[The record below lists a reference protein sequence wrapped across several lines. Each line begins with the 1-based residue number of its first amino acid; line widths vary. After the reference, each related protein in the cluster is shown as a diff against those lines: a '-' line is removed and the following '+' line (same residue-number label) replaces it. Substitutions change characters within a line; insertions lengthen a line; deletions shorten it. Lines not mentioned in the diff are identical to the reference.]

1 METSRGDAG
10 QETGRQGAPA
20 RPDRGEATRT
30 ALLDAARALF
40 AERGYAGVGTEE
52 VVRRAGV
59 TRGALYHHFR
69 DKRDLFRAV
78 HEQTEAEIV
87 AAIGARMDGASDPMA
102 LLAEGVRAFLDACS
116 ARGMMRIG
124 LRDAPAVL
132 GWEEWREIG
141 DRHGL
146 GLVTGGLRAAIDA
159 GQIGPADVRTLAHLL
174 LSALAE
180 AALLIASADDPQAE
194 RAEVE
199 RTLLRLLDGLR
210 AQR

>member
-1 METSRGDAG
+1 ME
-10 QETGRQGAPA
+10 
-20 RPDRGEATRT
+20 RPERGEATRT

-78 HEQTEAEIV
+78 YEQTEEEIV
-87 AAIGARMDGASDPMA
+87 AAIGARMADAGADPMA
-102 LLAEGVRAFLDACS
+102 LLAEGVRAFLDAC
-116 ARGMMRIG
+116 GDPVMMRIG
-124 LRDAPAVL
+124 LRDAPGVL

-146 GLVTGGLRAAIDA
+146 GLVTAGLRAAMDA
-159 GQIGPADVRTLAHLL
+159 GQIARADVRTLAHLL
-174 LSALAE
+174 LSAFAE
-180 AALLIASADDPQAE
+180 AALLIASAEDPRAE
-194 RAEVE
+194 RAEV
-199 RTLLRLLDGLR
+199 
-210 AQR
+210 

>member
-1 METSRGDAG
+1 MDEASTL
-10 QETGRQGAPA
+10 
-20 RPDRGEATRT
+20 RPERGEATRV
-30 ALLDAARALF
+30 ALLGAARALF

-78 HEQTEAEIV
+78 YEQTEQEIV
-87 AAIGARMDGASDPMA
+87 AAIGARMDGGADPMA

-116 ARGMMRIG
+116 DPVMMRIG
-124 LRDAPAVL
+124 LRDAPGVL

-146 GLVTGGLRAAIDA
+146 GLVTAGLRAAMDA
-159 GQIGPADVRTLAHLL
+159 GQIAGADVRTLAHLL
-174 LSALAE
+174 LSAFAE
-180 AALLIASADDPQAE
+180 AALLIASAEDPGAE

-199 RTLLRLLDGLR
+199 RTLLALLDGLR
-210 AQR
+210 L